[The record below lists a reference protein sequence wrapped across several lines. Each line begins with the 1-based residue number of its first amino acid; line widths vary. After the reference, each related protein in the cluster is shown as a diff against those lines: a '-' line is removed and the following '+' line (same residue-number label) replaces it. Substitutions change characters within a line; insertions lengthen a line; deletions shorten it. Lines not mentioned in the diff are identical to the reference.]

1 MTRALVFDFGG
12 VLMRTVD
19 LTPRRRW
26 EARFGMPE
34 WGLAKLFFDNPVAKK
49 ATVGAMETADVWK
62 FVAAELR
69 LSEAELAE
77 LQHDFWAGD
86 CVDSALTDF
95 VGRQRG
101 HCRTAILS
109 NAWPGVR
116 DFFHS
121 FPELSVFETMVIS
134 AEEGV
139 AKPAPEVYQRTLER
153 LGVGAAQTV
162 FVDDMEANVAAAR
175 ALGMTGV
182 VFESTEQTLTALQQ
196 WLDG

>member
-26 EARFGMPE
+26 EARFGLPE
-34 WGLAKLFFDNPVAKK
+34 WGLAKLVFDNPMAKK
-49 ATVGAMETADVWK
+49 ATVGAVQTDDVWN

-69 LSEAELAE
+69 LSGAELAE

-86 CVDSALTDF
+86 RMDSALTDF

-116 DFFHS
+116 EFFES
-121 FPELSVFETMVIS
+121 FPELSVFETLVIS
-134 AEEGV
+134 AEERV
-139 AKPAPEVYQRTLER
+139 AKPTAEVYRRTLER

-182 VFESTEQTLTALQQ
+182 VFESTEQTLTSLQQ